1 MTLTFNVVANS
12 GFETYMNNWTFDDT
26 HFVQGSYNPHSG
38 SHSCMTSLSEG
49 WTNDYIEQT
58 LVIPVSVEYV
68 DECGAWIKYM
78 YSNPT
83 DEATVTVYY
92 SDNTSDNH
100 TYTVTNG
107 WTYMDMKSYLDA
119 EKDIVKIRIHCRNG
133 HVIDDVIL
141 TATMPMSILLPLEYY
156 PTTLALAEDEFDP
169 RCPAMQLLLENF
181 PEKKVW
187 VMDGMY
193 KVEHRIRLTLFLKP
207 VRYTETDITRA
218 KDTFYFVKECIDKT
232 LMAYKFD
239 IEGITNLELTNNGWN
254 DKNSLRVGRGTKD
267 MGTFLASIG
276 GKDTAIV
283 FRSETVLTAI
293 YYVKETLVN

>member
-1 MTLTFNVVANS
+1 
-12 GFETYMNNWTFDDT
+12 
-26 HFVQGSYNPHSG
+26 
-38 SHSCMTSLSEG
+38 
-49 WTNDYIEQT
+49 
-58 LVIPVSVEYV
+58 
-68 DECGAWIKYM
+68 
-78 YSNPT
+78 
-83 DEATVTVYY
+83 
-92 SDNTSDNH
+92 
-100 TYTVTNG
+100 
-107 WTYMDMKSYLDA
+107 
-119 EKDIVKIRIHCRNG
+119 
-133 HVIDDVIL
+133 
-141 TATMPMSILLPLEYY
+141 
-156 PTTLALAEDEFDP
+156 
-169 RCPAMQLLLENF
+169 
-181 PEKKVW
+181 
-187 VMDGMY
+187 MDGMY